1 MDRYAVIYANAIM
14 AIVFTDN
21 PGTYDLSAY
30 DTGAYLV
37 ADPNEEADPN
47 GGSWNGTNFVPAPG
61 PTLEEQVATLQDELA
76 ALTSDMSAAM
86 SAKDGEIA
94 ALQSAVATIPTKAT
108 SAPPA
113 VAASS
118 AAGSVET
125 RFALEN
131 HEHGINATQQSQIS
145 GLQSNVSS
153 LLSLTNGLNT
163 PAPGTATPS
172 ANSGSGSVGTSPK
185 YAHEDHAHPAVSV
198 PTASN
203 ATPVAPGA
211 TGAAGSGT
219 AFSRDDHQHPLP
231 AVVASTGTSRALETA
246 WTPSADKAVLV
257 VVTVRIAVTSTI
269 GGASEAAVEL
279 RSDSASTPTTVRT
292 RAQNRAAVSLAIAL
306 QVVDEKTFTLVHL
319 VPAGDKVLL
328 TKSVNTG
335 ANTTVLERVTEVVI
349 G

>member
-1 MDRYAVIYANAIM
+1 MARYAVIDNFAI
-14 AIVFTDN
+14 IDIIFTDTPESYN
-21 PGTYDLSAY
+21 LSGYGTFSPPLF
-30 DTGAYLV
+30 LQ
-37 ADPNEEADPN
+37 ADPNEEGII
-47 GGSWNGTNFVPAPG
+47 GGSYDGNGFHAPAP
-61 PTLEEQVATLQDELA
+61 PPLEDRVA
-76 ALTSDMSAAM
+76 ALEADWAEDGVMRLSVEAA
-86 SAKDGEIA
+86 I
-94 ALQSAVATIPTKAT
+94 ATIPTKAVN
-108 SAPPA
+108 APPA

-118 AAGSVET
+118 ATGSEEA

-163 PAPGTATPS
+163 PAPGTETPS

-185 YAHEDHAHPAVSV
+185 FAHDDHVHPAVSV

-219 AFSRDDHQHPLP
+219 AFSRDDHRHPLS

-257 VVTVRIAVTSTI
+257 VATVRIAVTSTI

-279 RSDSASTPTTVRT
+279 RSDSASTPTTIRT
-292 RAQNRAAVSLAIAL
+292 RAQNRSAVTLAIAL
-306 QVVDEKTFTLVHL
+306 QVIDEKTFTLVHL

-328 TKSVNTG
+328 TKTVNTG
-335 ANTTVLERVTEVVI
+335 TNTCTLERVTEIVI